1 MVFHCIFLGKKAIII
16 TSKQGTRIFFP
27 LESYSKKTLRK
38 NVPKSGPKYKRNV
51 IMPPRHP
58 IILLKLNW
66 IEFLVRSQASS
77 STMLDLF
84 FVQFELKFRTASEG
98 KFDNAEQPYKGKFLL
113 LSGTSTTLGLSQAQ
127 RLFVQ
132 AIISN

>member
-1 MVFHCIFLGKKAIII
+1 
-16 TSKQGTRIFFP
+16 
-27 LESYSKKTLRK
+27 
-38 NVPKSGPKYKRNV
+38 
-51 IMPPRHP
+51 
-58 IILLKLNW
+58 
-66 IEFLVRSQASS
+66 
-77 STMLDLF
+77 MLDLF
-84 FVQFELKFRTASEG
+84 FVQFELKFRTVSEG